1 MNAAEGE
8 RAMTRKIQEI
18 YSVTIVD
25 DDQAVR
31 DALSNLLESVGMR
44 VEAFTSAEDFVNS
57 GRLHQRTCLI
67 LDIQLPGM
75 SGLELQRQL
84 AAGKNLIPIIFI
96 TAPGEDGIREQAL
109 HDGAV
114 GFFYKPFSSEALLN
128 AVHSAMR

>member
-1 MNAAEGE
+1 
-8 RAMTRKIQEI
+8 MTRKIQEI
-18 YSVTIVD
+18 HSVTIVD

-57 GRLHQRTCLI
+57 RGLSKRTCLI

-96 TAPGEDGIREQAL
+96 TAHGEDGIREQAL

-114 GFFYKPFSSEALLN
+114 GFFYKPFRSEALLN
-128 AVHSAMR
+128 TVHSAMR

>member
-1 MNAAEGE
+1 
-8 RAMTRKIQEI
+8 MTRKIQEI
-18 YSVTIVD
+18 HSVTIVD

-44 VEAFTSAEDFVNS
+44 VEAFASAEDFVNS
-57 GRLHQRTCLI
+57 RRLNKRTCLI

-96 TAPGEDGIREQAL
+96 TAHGEDGIREQAL
-109 HDGAV
+109 ARWRRGI
-114 GFFYKPFSSEALLN
+114 FL
-128 AVHSAMR
+128 

>member
-84 AAGKNLIPIIFI
+84 AAGENLIPIIFI

>member
-1 MNAAEGE
+1 
-8 RAMTRKIQEI
+8 MTRKIQEI
-18 YSVTIVD
+18 HSVTIVD

-57 GRLHQRTCLI
+57 RGLSKRTCLI

-96 TAPGEDGIREQAL
+96 TAHGEDGIREQAL

-114 GFFYKPFSSEALLN
+114 GFFYKPFSIEALLN
-128 AVHSAMR
+128 TVHSAMR